1 MRLCLRVPLASDVVG
16 LGLRTGMSGGLHE
29 DRSHA
34 GAKVVDN
41 KENLQDDDFVTAP
54 AKGGKV
60 RLHSFRV
67 RWIVLS
73 EDTRS

>member
-1 MRLCLRVPLASDVVG
+1 
-16 LGLRTGMSGGLHE
+16 MSGGLHE